1 MITKSEA
8 ATLAELVYTTD
19 NPHADTAILW
29 AVKYHLALV
38 LWGLETGD
46 SLVNNL
52 LKACNTMRE
61 DNIIQRIGLER
72 LEALRD
78 EPLVKLS
85 TAFRNSGF
93 IETCPDSLAP
103 DQTAPGVLSSGF

>member
-8 ATLAELVYTTD
+8 ASLAELVRTTD

-38 LWGLETGD
+38 LWGIENGND
-46 SLVNNL
+46 LVNNL

-61 DNIIQRIGLER
+61 DNIAQRIGLER
-72 LEALRD
+72 LEALRN

-85 TAFRNSGF
+85 TAYRNEGF
-93 IETCPDSLAP
+93 IQTNPDLPNSNDIEL
-103 DQTAPGVLSSGF
+103 